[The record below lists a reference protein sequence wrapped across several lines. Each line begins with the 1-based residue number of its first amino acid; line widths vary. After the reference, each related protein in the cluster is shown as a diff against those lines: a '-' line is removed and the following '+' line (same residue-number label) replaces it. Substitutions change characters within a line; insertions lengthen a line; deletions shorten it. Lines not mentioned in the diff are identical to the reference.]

1 MITYTDSSG
10 LNPRSS
16 PPYANGYVVHAFT
29 ASGTLNVP
37 WAVNADMLVVGGG
50 GGGGC
55 VGSQGGGGG
64 AGGVINSNGVA
75 VASGNTTATIG
86 AGGLG
91 GKTGTGARNAT
102 SGGNSVFGG
111 ITVLGG
117 GNGAGYQQAAGSG
130 DGTVASGGGGAWD
143 TNPRGVGTPGQ
154 GKNGGA
160 GQMAA
165 NYGQGGGGGA
175 GSDGQGGN
183 PSYGGD
189 GGDGLYFAAFSSWGD
204 TNHPGYFG
212 GGGGGSYRSGVTAGG
227 AGGKGGGGRG
237 GNGVG
242 LAGQAN
248 TGGGGGGADY
258 NNVTAGDGGSGI
270 VIVRYPYAPGTLS
283 VSVSSPTASQAF
295 LLGSPISATATVQSG
310 TGPFQVS
317 FFADT
322 AGGGMVQVGTTQ
334 SGSGPTFAQ
343 SLGSPPNGTYH
354 VYASVTDSAG
364 TPATA
369 TSATITFSADGTAPT
384 LAGSAIVDDK
394 SGGPVGRYTPV
405 TYTVTFSEDMDAS
418 TVDAA
423 DFGNEGSS
431 MITVGSITETSPGV
445 FSVGVTPTSVG
456 TLQLKISAGA
466 VLTDAVG
473 NALDTTSAIPDD
485 TTLTVTAGGALTLT
499 WSGTTDMVWT
509 QPDSTSWND
518 TYYSGDSALFTGS
531 GTGTVTISGTVTPLS
546 VNVSAG
552 NYTFSG
558 GSLTTTGD
566 IYVTSNG
573 SLTLSSD
580 VTVGNTRVFGLG
592 TTTSASTSAM
602 VVDSGV
608 LNVGGGGGL
617 TKNGTGTLTL
627 TGTNTY
633 TGNTT
638 VNAGTLSITRASL
651 ADAST
656 VTIANSAMLN
666 LNFDQWGDVSDTV
679 ANLIIGTTQM
689 AAGVYGATGSG
700 ATSIDDTHFSGV
712 GTLTVTSGPYDTWA
726 NGTYSPAL
734 TAKLPTDNQDGDSL
748 NNLQEF
754 AFGTQPTVSTGE
766 IAYAAGSLTTP
777 GAPKVVAASGTY
789 SMVFGRRADYVTA
802 GLTYTVQFSADLD
815 TWVDNDDGTNPPVQV
830 ATDGTINAMSVP
842 FVALITTP
850 SGSQK
855 PTFSR
860 VKVESTAPPP
870 LPPPF
875 PIESWTLSNDHTSI
889 TLAVTSDNKLV
900 MNQLMDP
907 TDGWNWTG
915 NSTYLPMLTKAKVG
929 STTYNLKWVYNTATT
944 DTSSGTKL
952 TIKFTSQ
959 TPNIELWD
967 EWWVRP
973 GKGPVRH
980 CAYVVNNSGSVLTV
994 YKNDMFNMKVS
1005 GSGDSS
1011 KKLDMWYIHDDGS
1024 HPDATGVYK
1033 NTILDHT
1040 FTKQIDATV
1049 NQDYIP
1055 YVVLDKEGQRG
1066 IYFGAEWS
1074 TLRMNVS
1081 GVNFSGVTGANVKFG
1096 ERNDGWSANVSS
1108 GSAFAYPPGF
1118 VGVYK
1123 GDIDDG
1129 GNSLRPYLF
1138 NYCIPASIR
1147 DDTTYPKVE
1156 WNAFAATGVSQ
1167 GSWSSTETKYY
1178 PFIDDVAPLGF
1189 ESVVL
1194 DVGWWGSTAPM
1205 EPNYLAG
1212 PLWPSGILAARNY
1225 ANNKG
1230 MLFGLYQNEPE
1241 NMSTEAGRNERIAD
1255 WSYLHNAYGADFVRS
1270 DATGGGPVI
1279 SGNDDY
1285 SATKGFY
1292 DVLDTLYST
1301 VPGFQYENCNN
1312 GGSLKDFGIMK
1323 RMSNIFNTDY
1333 YTPLLV
1339 RQAFY
1344 DSSFAMHPMQLSGV
1358 VGSGSGQWSD
1368 GSVYDLRSSS
1378 MGAAYW
1384 FADGPNGGNGGPVWS
1399 AQHKTDIARF
1409 VTSYKTKIR
1418 PLVRNANLYHI
1429 FPRPTNTIWDGVEYY
1444 NPATE
1449 KGCVYIFRP
1458 ESCSI
1463 STQSIILKG
1472 LDAMKNYVLSF
1483 EDGTNATVSKSG
1495 SELMST
1501 GISVTLN
1508 SAKLSEIMWID

>member
-212 GGGGGSYRSGVTAGG
+212 GGGGGSYRGGVTAGG
-227 AGGKGGGGRG
+227 LGGKGGGGQG
-237 GNGVG
+237 GYGVG

-423 DFGNEGSS
+423 DFGNAGSS
-431 MITVGSITETSPGV
+431 TITVGLITETSPGV

-509 QPDSTSWND
+509 QPDSTSWNA

-608 LNVGGGGGL
+608 LNVGGGGGAVMIGGGAGTAQSGKGSLVIIGGTVNVGAAGTTAEGVDASNLWLTGYGLPGSSASIDLNGGMLSTARTIRNGSDSGSPVVNLNGGTLQAAGAINLIAAVSGSRTTVNVLSGGAIIDTQSFNASISEILRDGGGGGGL
-617 TKNGTGTLTL
+617 TKAGLGTLTL

-666 LNFDQWGDVSDTV
+666 LNFDETGGEVSDTV
-679 ANLIIGTTQM
+679 ANLIIGTTPM

-700 ATSIDDTHFSGV
+700 ATTIDDTHFSGV
-712 GTLTVTSGPYDTWA
+712 GTLTVTSGGGGSPYDTWA
-726 NGTYSPAL
+726 TGSESFNGDANG
-734 TAKLPTDNQDGDSL
+734 DGVQDGL
-748 NNLQEF
+748 
-754 AFGTQPTVSTGE
+754 AFLLG
-766 IAYAAGSLTTP
+766 
-777 GAPKVVAASGTY
+777 
-789 SMVFGRRADYVTA
+789 
-802 GLTYTVQFSADLD
+802 
-815 TWVDNDDGTNPPVQV
+815 
-830 ATDGTINAMSVP
+830 
-842 FVALITTP
+842 
-850 SGSQK
+850 
-855 PTFSR
+855 
-860 VKVESTAPPP
+860 
-870 LPPPF
+870 
-875 PIESWTLSNDHTSI
+875 
-889 TLAVTSDNKLV
+889 
-900 MNQLMDP
+900 
-907 TDGWNWTG
+907 
-915 NSTYLPMLTKAKVG
+915 
-929 STTYNLKWVYNTATT
+929 
-944 DTSSGTKL
+944 
-952 TIKFTSQ
+952 
-959 TPNIELWD
+959 
-967 EWWVRP
+967 
-973 GKGPVRH
+973 
-980 CAYVVNNSGSVLTV
+980 
-994 YKNDMFNMKVS
+994 
-1005 GSGDSS
+1005 
-1011 KKLDMWYIHDDGS
+1011 
-1024 HPDATGVYK
+1024 
-1033 NTILDHT
+1033 
-1040 FTKQIDATV
+1040 
-1049 NQDYIP
+1049 
-1055 YVVLDKEGQRG
+1055 
-1066 IYFGAEWS
+1066 
-1074 TLRMNVS
+1074 
-1081 GVNFSGVTGANVKFG
+1081 
-1096 ERNDGWSANVSS
+1096 
-1108 GSAFAYPPGF
+1108 
-1118 VGVYK
+1118 
-1123 GDIDDG
+1123 
-1129 GNSLRPYLF
+1129 
-1138 NYCIPASIR
+1138 
-1147 DDTTYPKVE
+1147 
-1156 WNAFAATGVSQ
+1156 AAT
-1167 GSWSSTETKYY
+1167 
-1178 PFIDDVAPLGF
+1178 P
-1189 ESVVL
+1189 
-1194 DVGWWGSTAPM
+1194 
-1205 EPNYLAG
+1205 
-1212 PLWPSGILAARNY
+1212 
-1225 ANNKG
+1225 
-1230 MLFGLYQNEPE
+1230 
-1241 NMSTEAGRNERIAD
+1241 
-1255 WSYLHNAYGADFVRS
+1255 
-1270 DATGGGPVI
+1270 
-1279 SGNDDY
+1279 
-1285 SATKGFY
+1285 
-1292 DVLDTLYST
+1292 
-1301 VPGFQYENCNN
+1301 
-1312 GGSLKDFGIMK
+1312 
-1323 RMSNIFNTDY
+1323 
-1333 YTPLLV
+1333 
-1339 RQAFY
+1339 
-1344 DSSFAMHPMQLSGV
+1344 
-1358 VGSGSGQWSD
+1358 
-1368 GSVYDLRSSS
+1368 
-1378 MGAAYW
+1378 
-1384 FADGPNGGNGGPVWS
+1384 
-1399 AQHKTDIARF
+1399 
-1409 VTSYKTKIR
+1409 
-1418 PLVRNANLYHI
+1418 
-1429 FPRPTNTIWDGVEYY
+1429 
-1444 NPATE
+1444 
-1449 KGCVYIFRP
+1449 
-1458 ESCSI
+1458 
-1463 STQSIILKG
+1463 
-1472 LDAMKNYVLSF
+1472 
-1483 EDGTNATVSKSG
+1483 GTNATGLLPTVSKNGTGLVMTFDCLSAANRGTAVLDLQHSG
-1495 SELMST
+1495 DLGLNDAWAAALVPGTEPLT
-1501 GISVTLN
+1501 VTVSGVDFVTTANGALIHVVATIPSSGN
-1508 SAKLSEIMWID
+1508 DLAGKLFGRLKANETP